1 MDQLSDKLLI
11 DTYYAA
17 IEYRLDTEFIRM
29 LVYEMK
35 RRGLEAKDQDHKHSA

>member
-17 IEYRLDTEFIRM
+17 IEYKLEAEFIRM
-29 LVYEMK
+29 LAFEMK
-35 RRGLEAKDQDHKHSA
+35 RRGLEAKDQRHSA